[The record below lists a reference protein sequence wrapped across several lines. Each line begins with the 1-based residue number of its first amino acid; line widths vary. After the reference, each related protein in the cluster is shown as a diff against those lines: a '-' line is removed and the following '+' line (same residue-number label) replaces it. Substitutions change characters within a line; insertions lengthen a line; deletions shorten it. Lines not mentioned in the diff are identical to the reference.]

1 MKPCVEIFLQVG
13 CDLIAFRTPFGKALE
28 ADAFEFLWHAAIELT
43 QRFWIVSLN
52 LVK

>member
-13 CDLIAFRTPFGKALE
+13 RGLIAFGATFGKALE
-28 ADAFEFLWHAAIELT
+28 ADAFEFLGHAAIELT
-43 QRFWIVSLN
+43 QWFWIVRLN